1 VETKERVGDEVGDR
15 RPPTALLSQEEL
27 KDSKVSVA
35 LVEVVV
41 AEQAVERVPVEDVAL
56 EEMLEHLASHA
67 HSATDPVI
75 SGLTASVVSN
85 STKLQEHRRT

>member
-1 VETKERVGDEVGDR
+1 METKERVGDEVGDR
-15 RPPTALLSQEEL
+15 RPPTTLLSLEEL

-41 AEQAVERVPVEDVAL
+41 AEQAVERVLVEDVAL

-67 HSATDPVI
+67 HSATHPVI
-75 SGLTASVVSN
+75 SRLTASIVSN

>member
-15 RPPTALLSQEEL
+15 RLPIALLSLGEF

-41 AEQAVERVPVEDVAL
+41 AEQAVERVLVEDVAL

-67 HSATDPVI
+67 RSATDLVI